1 MYAGTFGDGVV
12 KTTTGGAVWTAA
24 NTVLTK
30 LAPYSPALDPT
41 SLPNLYTGTWGGGM
55 FALTPRRTRV
65 GVYRTGTW
73 YLDANGNGTWDNAGP
88 DGSVVWGGVS
98 GDLPVV
104 GQW

>member
-1 MYAGTFGDGVV
+1 M
-12 KTTTGGAVWTAA
+12 
-24 NTVLTK
+24 
-30 LAPYSPALDPT
+30 
-41 SLPNLYTGTWGGGM
+41 YTGTWGGGM
-55 FALTPRRTRV
+55 FALTPRQTRV